1 MKFSHL
7 LLFAAGVPLLASAR
21 TDRPIPAAADAHAPV
36 APLQYQSVF
45 ADYLT
50 AKEAPESPDKTWVRA
65 NRAVLGGQAAAPA
78 PAPAPGAQPAAG
90 AAGKSANPQPMHG
103 KHEHHGA
110 HQ

>member
-21 TDRPIPAAADAHAPV
+21 TDRPIPAAADARAPV

-78 PAPAPGAQPAAG
+78 PAPGAQPAAG